1 MITIFYAQ
9 SNTAPKNT
17 KQKSAKNQKWIQQ
30 SHNCGGGF
38 WCVFSRMC
46 VCVCAHMYVHTKKIH
61 IHVSID
67 ICMDVFYMNV
77 SK

>member
-1 MITIFYAQ
+1 MHKAILHQKIQ
-9 SNTAPKNT
+9 SKKAPKIRN
-17 KQKSAKNQKWIQQ
+17 
-30 SHNCGGGF
+30 GF
-38 WCVFSRMC
+38 NKATTVEVAFGVSFLEC